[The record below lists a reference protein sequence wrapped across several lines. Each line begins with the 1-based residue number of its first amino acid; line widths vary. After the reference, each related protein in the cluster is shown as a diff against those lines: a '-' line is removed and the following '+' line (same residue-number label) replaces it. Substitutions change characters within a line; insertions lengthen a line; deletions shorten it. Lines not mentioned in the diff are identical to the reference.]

1 MSLPNPNFQPGDLFT
16 ADNANGIING
26 ILARLEA
33 VSFDSLGQTGQQTLF
48 TYTVPSDK
56 DQILQLNSYLAI
68 TTADG
73 QVTVNLFFTDI
84 YNTPH
89 DLDLN
94 DGNIVAFYP
103 ANSTN
108 IKAKRGTDV
117 TLVIGVTGNAVY
129 DCGGNLVI
137 IKSIS

>member
-1 MSLPNPNFQPGDLFT
+1 MTDFPSTFETGGILT
-16 ADNANGIING
+16 ADYFNQMIAAV
-26 ILARLEA
+26 LARLTA
-33 VSFDSLGQTGQQTLF
+33 VSFDALDQTGEQTLF
-48 TYTVPSDK
+48 IYTLPDSE
-56 DQILQLNSYLAI
+56 DQILQLNSYLSV

-84 YNTPH
+84 YDNLR
-89 DLDLN
+89 DIDLN
-94 DGNIVAFYP
+94 SGNNVGIYP

-117 TLVIGVTGNAVY
+117 TLVIGVTAGAVY

-137 IKSIS
+137 IKSVS

>member
-1 MSLPNPNFQPGDLFT
+1 MTDFPATFFTGDLLT
-16 ADNANGIING
+16 ADYFNQMIQAV
-26 ILARLEA
+26 LDRLTA
-33 VSFDSLGQTGQQTLF
+33 VSFDALNQTGEQTLF
-48 TYTVPSDK
+48 SYTVLPDK

-84 YNTPH
+84 YDTPH

-94 DGNIVAFYP
+94 DGNGVAFYP

-117 TLVIGVTGNAVY
+117 TLVIGVTAGAVY

-137 IKSIS
+137 IKSVS